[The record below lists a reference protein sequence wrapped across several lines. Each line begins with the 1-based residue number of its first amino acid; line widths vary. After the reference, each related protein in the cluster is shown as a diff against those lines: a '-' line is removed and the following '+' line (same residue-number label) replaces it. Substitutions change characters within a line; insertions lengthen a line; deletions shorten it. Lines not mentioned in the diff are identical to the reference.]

1 MQKILLDSIWICI
14 FDGAT
19 LFTDPKLSSVVAL
32 RVNLS
37 CWVSQFTT
45 FQNPNQNKL
54 SLTKSFWF
62 QNWFKKSSNERP
74 KTSKTS
80 LLHALSRR
88 YVGEKSANH
97 SKSLSSI
104 ILILGFIT
112 LQVYSTLGISIVRSN
127 AAKVQNTAL
136 VAYLELPAR

>member
-32 RVNLS
+32 RVILS

-45 FQNPNQNKL
+45 FRIKTNCHWPNHFDFKID
-54 SLTKSFWF
+54 SKSP
-62 QNWFKKSSNERP
+62 QTNDL

-104 ILILGFIT
+104 ILKILGFIT
-112 LQVYSTLGISIVRSN
+112 LQVYCTYQRCKS
-127 AAKVQNTAL
+127 AKYSSCRLFGTTC
-136 VAYLELPAR
+136 